1 MNDHPVFA
9 VVGHPNKGKSSVVAA
24 LTQNDQVKISPLS
37 GTTRV
42 SQRFALKLDN
52 KIVFELVDTPGFQ
65 RANKC
70 LAWLNDGE
78 VTADQRPVR
87 VNAFLDKF
95 TGQSGFLDEV
105 ELLTP
110 IMQGAGIIYVI
121 DGSLPYSPEYETEME
136 ILRWTGSARLALI
149 NPIGGDHYVE
159 QWRQALN
166 QYFSLVRVF
175 DPLHASF
182 DQHLQ
187 LLRTFG
193 QLDTQKTAAFDHAI
207 KELERYRQL
216 KLQQAARII
225 VENLHRLITFQQSS
239 SRLENLVKEK
249 LAAVMPD
256 EIAGFN
262 QQLNKMERE
271 GQQQLEAL
279 FLYHQLEA
287 DISRLQ
293 VHQSELMDETQWSLW
308 GLDKKQ
314 LILVSAGA
322 GAAIGLL
329 ADAGLGGASLMTGAV
344 GGGLVGGLS
353 GWFGM
358 DWLKDKLPAWLT
370 FNKETHLLGPVNDPN
385 FSFVVLGRALSHARA
400 MLVRSHADQN
410 KLTINHAQVNAMQS
424 LALNEQVRLLK
435 QCRQLQNDGLQGKA
449 AERLRAWVY
458 QQLVDE
464 KLG

>member
-24 LTQNDQVKISPLS
+24 LTQNDQVKISPVS

-52 KIVFELVDTPGFQ
+52 KTVFELVDTPGFQ
-65 RANKC
+65 RASKC
-70 LAWLNDGE
+70 LAWLNDGH
-78 VTADQRPVR
+78 VTADQRPERVR
-87 VNAFLDKF
+87 AFLESFSGQEKF
-95 TGQSGFLDEV
+95 IDEV

-110 IMQGAGIIYVI
+110 IIEGAGIIYVI

-136 ILRWTGSARLALI
+136 ILRWSGSPRLALI
-149 NPIGGDHYVE
+149 NPIGGDQYVE
-159 QWRQALN
+159 QWQQALN

-193 QLDTQKTAAFDHAI
+193 QLDTHKTAAFDHAI
-207 KELERYRQL
+207 EELERYRQL
-216 KLQQAARII
+216 KLKQAARII
-225 VENLHRLITFQQSS
+225 VETLYNLITYQQSNS
-239 SRLENLVKEK
+239 HLERLAKDK

-256 EIAGFN
+256 EIAQFN
-262 QQLNKMERE
+262 RQLNKMERE

-287 DISRLQ
+287 DSSRLK
-293 VHQSELMDETQWSLW
+293 VHQSELMDVTQWSFW

-314 LILVSAGA
+314 LVVVSAGA

-329 ADAGLGGASLMTGAV
+329 ADAGLGGTSLMTGV
-344 GGGLVGGLS
+344 VSGGFVGGLS
-353 GWFGM
+353 GWFGV
-358 DWLKDKLPAWLT
+358 DWLKDKLPAWMP
-370 FNKETHLLGPVNDPN
+370 FNNETHLLGPVNDSN

-400 MLVRSHADQN
+400 MLARSHADQN
-410 KLTINHAQVNAMQS
+410 KLSIDHESANAMQS
-424 LALNEQVRLLK
+424 LALKDQVRLLK
-435 QCRQLQNDGLQGKA
+435 QCRQLQRDGLQVKA
-449 AERLRAWVY
+449 SEKLRDWVF
-458 QQLVDE
+458 QQLVDH
-464 KLG
+464 K